1 MSPVEKLE
9 KYADSENIFNRQ
21 MVARTVLE
29 TLRQVL
35 EDKEDNLAEDVVR
48 VFNVVE
54 LLARDTEP
62 SVRAELME
70 QVPHIAMFCQEQES
84 QTSLIGVVPT
94 HLLPLV
100 VKFLTDTNSQV
111 RKTSQAALLVLLE
124 QGLVDTQD
132 VVVQVRSV
140 VLNKTFSFTESIFRP
155 VQC

>member
-35 EDKEDNLAEDVVR
+35 EDKEESLAGDVVR

-54 LLARDTEP
+54 LLARDSEP

-70 QVPHIAMFCQEQES
+70 QVSNFNRGN
-84 QTSLIGVVPT
+84 LFGG
-94 HLLPLV
+94 
-100 VKFLTDTNSQV
+100 F
-111 RKTSQAALLVLLE
+111 
-124 QGLVDTQD
+124 
-132 VVVQVRSV
+132 
-140 VLNKTFSFTESIFRP
+140 
-155 VQC
+155 